1 MSTCVVVICKSRE
14 PQWSEFFPPLP
25 DSILNAFRIVL
36 DIRMAGGYYL
46 NMFKTTL
53 PAKTPNKKAEVTG
66 RKILDAA
73 LEMFRTKGFEETTM
87 RDIAGAAG
95 VATGAAYY
103 YYPSK
108 DAIVLGFYERSC
120 VEMQPQIEEVLAP
133 QAGGLE
139 DRLKTLINVKLEYFA
154 PYRSVLRALLK
165 NGADPAHPLSPFAE
179 NNKPIRNIDVAWFR
193 KILVDCGI
201 RIPKDL
207 EPNLPEVLWMFQMG
221 VIYFWI
227 SDDSR
232 GQQRTARL
240 LTLGAK
246 IIATLLK
253 IAGLP
258 LTRPLRK
265 VAIELIETV
274 KNS

>member
-1 MSTCVVVICKSRE
+1 
-14 PQWSEFFPPLP
+14 
-25 DSILNAFRIVL
+25 
-36 DIRMAGGYYL
+36 
-46 NMFKTTL
+46 MFKTQSS
-53 PAKTPNKKAEVTG
+53 AKAPNKAEVTE

-73 LEMFRTKGFEETTM
+73 LEMFRTRGFEEATM
-87 RDIAGAAG
+87 RDIATAAE

-108 DAIVLGFYERSC
+108 DAIVLGFYQRSC
-120 VEMQPQIEEVLAP
+120 LEMQPRIEEALASES
-133 QAGGLE
+133 GGLE

-154 PYRSVLRALLK
+154 PYRGVLRALLK

-179 NNKPIRNIDVAWFR
+179 NNKSIREIDVAWFQ
-193 KILVDCGI
+193 KILINCGI

-207 EPNLPEVLWMFQMG
+207 EPHMPEVLWMFQMG

-227 SDDSR
+227 TDDSHS
-232 GQQRTARL
+232 QQRTAQL
-240 LTLGAK
+240 LKLGAK
-246 IIATLLK
+246 IIATLLR

-274 KNS
+274 KGT

>member
-1 MSTCVVVICKSRE
+1 
-14 PQWSEFFPPLP
+14 
-25 DSILNAFRIVL
+25 
-36 DIRMAGGYYL
+36 
-46 NMFKTTL
+46 MFNNV
-53 PAKTPNKKAEVTG
+53 PTPRANKAEITE
-66 RKILDAA
+66 RRILDAA
-73 LEMFRTKGFEETTM
+73 LNMFRTKGFEEATM
-87 RDIAGAAG
+87 RDIAVAAG

-108 DAIVLGFYERSC
+108 DTIVLAFYQRSC
-120 VEMQPQIEEVLAP
+120 VEMQPRIERAIS
-133 QAGGLE
+133 AKAAGLE
-139 DRLKTLINVKLEYFA
+139 ERLKTLIGVKLEYFA
-154 PYRSVLRALLK
+154 PYRGVLRALLK

-179 NNKPIRNIDVAWFR
+179 NNKPIRDIDVAWFQ
-193 KILVDCGI
+193 KILTNSGI
-201 RIPKDL
+201 RVPKDL
-207 EPNLPEVLWMFQMG
+207 EPYMPEVLWMFQMG

-232 GQQRTARL
+232 GQQRTARVL
-240 LTLGAK
+240 ALGAK

-274 KNS
+274 KGG

>member
-1 MSTCVVVICKSRE
+1 
-14 PQWSEFFPPLP
+14 
-25 DSILNAFRIVL
+25 
-36 DIRMAGGYYL
+36 
-46 NMFKTTL
+46 MFKSNASSKAS
-53 PAKTPNKKAEVTG
+53 PKAELTE

-73 LEMFRTKGFEETTM
+73 LEMFQTKGFEEATM
-87 RDIAGAAG
+87 RDIASAAG

-108 DAIVLGFYERSC
+108 DAIVLAFYERAC
-120 VEMQPQIEEVLAP
+120 REMQPRIEEALASEK
-133 QAGGLE
+133 GGLE
-139 DRLKTLINVKLEYFA
+139 DRLKALIRAKLEYFA
-154 PYRSVLRALLK
+154 PHRRVLRALLK
-165 NGADPAHPLSPFAE
+165 NGADPAHPLSPFAP
-179 NNKPIRNIDVAWFR
+179 NNKPIRETDVAWFQ
-193 KILVDCGI
+193 KILVNGGI

-207 EPNLPEVLWMFQMG
+207 EPYMAEVLWMFQMG

-227 SDDSR
+227 TDDSE

-240 LTLGAK
+240 LALGTK
-246 IIATLLK
+246 TVATLLK

-274 KNS
+274 KAV